1 MARKIAIP
9 EEVEN
14 KCRQYCKSRKFKEG
28 TFLRLLILN
37 KVPSLHDAATLNKIV
52 ERTHIGT
59 DSNMKCTYRNLFFSE
74 ETMKEIDKYS
84 AFFKL
89 GRKKCNFRYYLI
101 EDDLKKILEES

>member
-1 MARKIAIP
+1 M
-9 EEVEN
+9 
-14 KCRQYCKSRKFKEG
+14 
-28 TFLRLLILN
+28 RLLILN
-37 KVPSLHDAATLNKIV
+37 KVPSLAVDTSVNKHLV
-52 ERTHIGT
+52 EPHGGT

-89 GRKKCNFRYYLI
+89 GRKKCNFLYYLI

>member
-9 EEVEN
+9 EEVDN

-89 GRKKCNFRYYLI
+89 GRKKCNFLYYLI

>member
-37 KVPSLHDAATLNKIV
+37 KVPSLHDAMT
-52 ERTHIGT
+52 RTYPI
-59 DSNMKCTYRNLFFSE
+59 
-74 ETMKEIDKYS
+74 
-84 AFFKL
+84 
-89 GRKKCNFRYYLI
+89 
-101 EDDLKKILEES
+101 

>member
-37 KVPSLHDAATLNKIV
+37 KVPSLHDAATLNKI
-52 ERTHIGT
+52 
-59 DSNMKCTYRNLFFSE
+59 
-74 ETMKEIDKYS
+74 
-84 AFFKL
+84 
-89 GRKKCNFRYYLI
+89 GRKKCNFLYYLI

>member
-89 GRKKCNFRYYLI
+89 GRKNVTFSIISLRMT
-101 EDDLKKILEES
+101 

>member
-9 EEVEN
+9 EEIEN
-14 KCRQYCKSRKFKEG
+14 KCRQYCKDRKFKEG

-84 AFFKL
+84 AL
-89 GRKKCNFRYYLI
+89 S
-101 EDDLKKILEES
+101 LEEKNVTFYTISLRMT